1 MGELEKMIQEL
12 CPKGVNYIA
21 LKEVCRFQNGFA
33 FKSNLFKNNGK
44 PVLRITNILDGTLS
58 SDNYVYFSE
67 SDYKVDFSQY
77 KVPHGAIVVAMS
89 GATTGKIGYNNG
101 DIEYYLNQRVGMF
114 VPNTDILDNRYL
126 YHWLRGQRENILNIS
141 SGTGAQPNL
150 SSAKMME
157 FIIPLPP
164 LEVQNQVVKIL
175 EVFDEYYT
183 TLITELE
190 HRTQQFAFYSYELFN
205 PRNIVHPLRSLKEM
219 CFLEK
224 GKTPIQQATAGEYP
238 LVVTTSERK
247 SCNSYQF
254 DANGVC
260 IPLVSSRGHGVAS
273 LNHVY
278 YQEGKFALG
287 NILCAAIPKDTS
299 LLNAK
304 YLYYYFEQTKDYTIV
319 PLMKGGANVSLHISD
334 LEKIKI
340 PVPPLS
346 EQKRI
351 VSILSVFD
359 DLCNDTLP
367 AEIEARQKQYE
378 YYRDKLLTFKEASV

>member
-1 MGELEKMIQEL
+1 MGELEKLIKEL
-12 CPKGVNYIA
+12 CPKGVKYIA

-89 GATTGKIGYNNG
+89 GATTGKIGYNYG

-114 VPNTDILDNRYL
+114 VTNTDILDNRYL

-164 LEVQNQVVKIL
+164 LKVQKQVVKIL

-190 HRTQQFAFYSYELFN
+190 HRKQQFAFYSYELFN
-205 PRNIVHPLRSLKEM
+205 PRNIVYPFLSLKEM

-247 SCNSYQF
+247 SCNSYPLYHIAKGHIYRCSCCAKAYIVQF
-254 DANGVC
+254 
-260 IPLVSSRGHGVAS
+260 
-273 LNHVY
+273 
-278 YQEGKFALG
+278 
-287 NILCAAIPKDTS
+287 
-299 LLNAK
+299 
-304 YLYYYFEQTKDYTIV
+304 LY
-319 PLMKGGANVSLHISD
+319 
-334 LEKIKI
+334 
-340 PVPPLS
+340 PP
-346 EQKRI
+346 R
-351 VSILSVFD
+351 
-359 DLCNDTLP
+359 
-367 AEIEARQKQYE
+367 
-378 YYRDKLLTFKEASV
+378 